1 METPPEGADIMGGHL
16 EGPFINP
23 DKLGAQP
30 NHAIRAS
37 RALISRLQAQALR
50 SALSRLRR
58 NLQKILILFP
68 G

>member
-37 RALISRLQAQALR
+37 RALLQFRLLPAPDDLTGT
-50 SALSRLRR
+50 LHY
-58 NLQKILILFP
+58 KD

>member
-1 METPPEGADIMGGHL
+1 MGGHL

-37 RALISRLQAQALR
+37 RALLQFRLLPAPDDLTGT
-50 SALSRLRR
+50 LHY
-58 NLQKILILFP
+58 KD